1 MSTSIDRARKAAVK
15 QLHRAEQAHQYVNL
29 LDLGEDA
36 EGAESSRLREY
47 ISGVTRWKRYLDFL
61 IDHFYKGKA
70 HKLHPLLRQILRL
83 GTYELLFTR
92 TPPPV
97 VISQAVE
104 LARALVRPQ
113 VAGLV
118 NAVLRAINRARDQ
131 LPQPQTGNLAE
142 DLAIQYSYPTWLV
155 ERWLNRWG
163 QETTERMLSYHNER
177 PVYGLRI
184 NTLRVPVEQVHTM
197 LDTLGVSWE
206 PSPYIPY
213 MVRVRQLRPIIRAGW
228 LDKGWVA
235 VQDESAG
242 LVVRALDPQAG
253 ETLVDACSAP
263 GGKALHAAQLMHD
276 KGRILAYDLHPERV
290 ALVDKAANV
299 QGVQSIQTRAT
310 DVRTLSLPEPVDKV
324 LLDVPCTGLGV
335 LGKRADLRWQRKP
348 EDIQELAHLQ
358 DELLDAA
365 ASWVRPRGV
374 LVYSTCT
381 VEPEENEERIEAFLA
396 RHPEF
401 HRESLAGRIPEEV
414 LHAEGYMQTLPH
426 KHTIDGA
433 FAARLRKKD

>member
-1 MSTSIDRARKAAVK
+1 
-15 QLHRAEQAHQYVNL
+15 
-29 LDLGEDA
+29 
-36 EGAESSRLREY
+36 
-47 ISGVTRWKRYLDFL
+47 
-61 IDHFYKGKA
+61 
-70 HKLHPLLRQILRL
+70 
-83 GTYELLFTR
+83 
-92 TPPPV
+92 
-97 VISQAVE
+97 
-104 LARALVRPQ
+104 
-113 VAGLV
+113 
-118 NAVLRAINRARDQ
+118 
-131 LPQPQTGNLAE
+131 
-142 DLAIQYSYPTWLV
+142 
-155 ERWLNRWG
+155 
-163 QETTERMLSYHNER
+163 
-177 PVYGLRI
+177 
-184 NTLRVPVEQVHTM
+184 
-197 LDTLGVSWE
+197 
-206 PSPYIPY
+206 

-242 LVVRALDPQAG
+242 LVVWALDPQAG

-348 EDIQELAHLQ
+348 EDIRELAHLQ

-365 ASWVRPRGV
+365 ASWVR
-374 LVYSTCT
+374 
-381 VEPEENEERIEAFLA
+381 
-396 RHPEF
+396 
-401 HRESLAGRIPEEV
+401 
-414 LHAEGYMQTLPH
+414 
-426 KHTIDGA
+426 KHTVDGA